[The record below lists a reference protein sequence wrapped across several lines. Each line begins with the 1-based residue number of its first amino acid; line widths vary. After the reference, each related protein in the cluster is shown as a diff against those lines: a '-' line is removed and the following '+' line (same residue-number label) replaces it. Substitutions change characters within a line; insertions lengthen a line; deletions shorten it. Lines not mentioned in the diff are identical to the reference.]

1 MVLWKKP
8 MVLWKKNCDTIP
20 KAMELRST
28 TKGKKHGRLPKTQK
42 IWFCNGNNY
51 GNTPKQLKFLIKF
64 VALELWFTMKKL

>member
-42 IWFCNGNNY
+42 I
-51 GNTPKQLKFLIKF
+51 
-64 VALELWFTMKKL
+64 